1 VTTSDGAPAPT
12 AAPPGPPVR
21 SRLSGP
27 LGVLAG
33 LALVLALAAGY
44 VHDIAASSDQFAD
57 RATSALQ
64 APAVRTVVARRV
76 TDDLV
81 IRHAGQLLAAR
92 PLVQGAV
99 AAAVG
104 SRAFGDLFRAGVRD
118 LHRAAV
124 SGDQDTVTLTV
135 ADAGTLA
142 ASGLDLVRPSLAKK
156 LRIEDRVEL
165 FRHHVAGVG
174 AVLVRVAARAR
185 VTTIVLGAIALLA
198 AIGSVLLAT
207 DRRRA
212 LSGLGVAVAVAGLLL
227 VVAWQV
233 GSVLVGHAVAAGEDR
248 AAAEAIYRAFFGDL
262 RTEAWVVAALGAV
275 IAAAAASV
283 VRPAAVE
290 ERIRAL
296 AALILGEPRR
306 RWQRALRGVVLL
318 ALGALC
324 VLDVGAVVTLLA
336 TALGIALIY
345 RGATTLLGLMHE
357 LIGPRMPA
365 RKTGATTRRAADL
378 ETGRIPARRTA
389 LAVVAVA
396 ICLGGAVGGLV
407 GSHAL
412 QASGPAPAPC
422 DGSRRLCDRPLPE
435 VALAA
440 THNAMSAPLPGWYG
454 AEQEV
459 GIPGQ
464 LQAGIRGLL
473 IDTYEAQRLKDGR
486 LRTVL
491 SGPYAGGPLS
501 DVSAQARQSA
511 ERLRE
516 KIGFKGSGPR
526 GLYLCHGF
534 CELGGTP
541 LATALDEIDDYLVAH
556 PQQVLVIIN
565 EDYVAPSAFVK
576 AVDASGLGALAYR
589 GPTAAGRWP
598 TLGKMIASGGRVV
611 FLAEHHAGAAPWY
624 HLAYKRILEETPYA
638 FSKASQLTDPAQL
651 NRSCRPGR
659 GPKSGAP
666 LLLVNNWVSTDPVPL
681 ASNAA
686 KVNARTPL
694 LRRLRACERQRDHL
708 PNLVA
713 VNFFRTGGLM
723 QAVDALNGVPATATP

>member
-1 VTTSDGAPAPT
+1 VSTAGQTPSGSAHGART
-12 AAPPGPPVR
+12 G
-21 SRLSGP
+21 LSGA
-27 LGVLAG
+27 LGLIAG
-33 LALVLALAAGY
+33 VALVLALAAGY
-44 VHDIAASSDQFAD
+44 VHDVAGSSDQFAD

-64 APAVRTVVARRV
+64 APAVRAVVARRV

-81 IRHAGQLLAAR
+81 VRNAGQLLAAR
-92 PLVQGAV
+92 PLIQSVV
-99 AAAVG
+99 AAALG
-104 SRAFGDLFRAGVRD
+104 GRAFGDLFRAGVRD

-124 SGDQDTVTLTV
+124 SGDQNTVTLTI

-142 ASGLDLVRPSLAKK
+142 ASGLDLVRPSLAAK
-156 LRIEDRVEL
+156 LRVEDRVQL
-165 FRHHVAGVG
+165 FRHHVAGLG
-174 AVLVRVAARAR
+174 AVLVRIAARAR
-185 VTTIVLGAIALLA
+185 LTTIVLGGVALLA

-212 LSGLGVAVAVAGLLL
+212 FSGLGLTVAVAGLLL

-233 GSVLVGHAVAAGEDR
+233 GSVLVAHAVGAGENR
-248 AAAEAIYRAFFGDL
+248 AAVQAVYRAFFGDL
-262 RTEAWVVAALGAV
+262 RVEAWVVASLGAV
-275 IAAAAASV
+275 LAAAAVSV

-290 ERIRAL
+290 EQLRRL
-296 AALILGEPRR
+296 ARVLLGEPRQ
-306 RWQRALRGVVLL
+306 RWQRAARGVILIG
-318 ALGALC
+318 LGALC
-324 VLDVGAVVTLLA
+324 LIDGGAVVTLLV
-336 TALGIALIY
+336 TGLGIALVY
-345 RGATTLLGLMHE
+345 RGASALLALLHELLG
-357 LIGPRMPA
+357 PRAPA
-365 RKTGATTRRAADL
+365 GRT
-378 ETGRIPARRTA
+378 ETPGQRPVALLSDRIPARRTA
-389 LAVVAVA
+389 LGVVAVA
-396 ICLGGAVGGLV
+396 VCVAAGIGGLV
-407 GSHAL
+407 GSDAL
-412 QASGPAPAPC
+412 QASGPPPAPC
-422 DGSRRLCDRPLPE
+422 DGSRLLCDRPLPD

-440 THNAMSAPLPGWYG
+440 THNAMSAPLPGWYA

-464 LQAGIRGLL
+464 LQDGIRGLL
-473 IDTYEAQRLKDGR
+473 IDTYQADRLKNGR

-491 SGPYAGGPLS
+491 DGPYAGGPLS
-501 DVSAQARQSA
+501 DVSAQTRRSA

-516 KIGFKGSGPR
+516 KVGFKGGGPR
-526 GLYLCHGF
+526 SLYLCHGF

-541 LATALDEIDDYLVAH
+541 LATVLGQIDDYLVAH

-589 GPTAAGRWP
+589 GPTTGRWP
-598 TLGKMIASGGRVV
+598 TLGEMIAAGGRVV

-651 NRSCRPGR
+651 NNSCRPGR
-659 GPKSGAP
+659 GPKSGAS

-686 KVNARTPL
+686 KVNAKASL
-694 LRRLRACERQRDHL
+694 LRRLRSCERRRDHL

-713 VNFFRTGGLM
+713 VNFFRTGGVTR
-723 QAVDALNGVPATATP
+723 AVDALNGVAATATP

>member
-1 VTTSDGAPAPT
+1 VSTSGRPHASNGAPSART
-12 AAPPGPPVR
+12 
-21 SRLSGP
+21 RLSGA
-27 LGVLAG
+27 LGLIVG

-44 VHDIAASSDQFAD
+44 VHDIAGSSDQFAD
-57 RATSALQ
+57 RATNALQ
-64 APAVRTVVARRV
+64 APAVRAVIARRV

-92 PLVQGAV
+92 PLVQSVV
-99 AAAVG
+99 AAAIG
-104 SRAFGDLFRAGVRD
+104 GRAFGDLFRAGVRD

-124 SGDQDTVTLTV
+124 SGDRDTVTLTI

-142 ASGLDLVRPSLAKK
+142 ASGLDLVRPKLASK
-156 LRIEDRVEL
+156 LRIEDRVQL
-165 FRHHVAGVG
+165 FRDHVAGLG
-174 AVLVRVAARAR
+174 AVLVRIAARAR
-185 VTTIVLGAIALLA
+185 LTTLVLGVIALLA

-212 LSGLGVAVAVAGLLL
+212 LSGVGIAVAVAGLLL

-248 AAAEAIYRAFFGDL
+248 AAAEAVYRAFFGDL
-262 RTEAWVVAALGAV
+262 RVEAWVVAALGAV
-275 IAAAAASV
+275 LAAAAVSV

-290 ERIRAL
+290 ERLQSL
-296 AALILGEPRR
+296 ARVILGEPRR
-306 RWQRALRGVVLL
+306 RWQRAARGLVLL
-318 ALGALC
+318 GLGALC
-324 VLDVGAVVTLLA
+324 LLDAGAVVTLLI
-336 TALGIALIY
+336 TGLGIVLVY
-345 RGATTLLGLMHE
+345 RGAATLLALVQE
-357 LIGPRMPA
+357 LIGPRAPA
-365 RKTGATTRRAADL
+365 PGTGAIARRAADL
-378 ETGRIPARRTA
+378 QPERIPGRRTA

-396 ICLGGAVGGLV
+396 ICVAGAIGGLV
-407 GSHAL
+407 GSDAL

-422 DGSRRLCDRPLPE
+422 DGSRRLCDRPLPD

-464 LQAGIRGLL
+464 LQAGVRGLL
-473 IDTYEAQRLKDGR
+473 IDTHEAVRLKNGR

-491 SGPYAGGPLS
+491 DGPYAGGPLG
-501 DVSAQARQSA
+501 DVSPQARRSA
-511 ERLRE
+511 EHLRE

-526 GLYLCHGF
+526 SMYLCHGF

-541 LATALDEIDDYLVAH
+541 LPAVLDQIDDYLVAH

-576 AVDASGLGALAYR
+576 AVDDAGLGALAYR
-589 GPTAAGRWP
+589 GPTATGRWP
-598 TLGKMIASGGRVV
+598 TLRKMIASGGRVV
-611 FLAEHHAGAAPWY
+611 FLAEHHSGGAPWY
-624 HLAYKRILEETPYA
+624 HLAYQRILEETPYA

-651 NRSCRPGR
+651 SESCRPGR

-686 KVNARTPL
+686 KVNATAPL
-694 LRRLRACERQRDHL
+694 LRRLRTCERRRGHL

-713 VNFFRTGGLM
+713 VNFFRTGGVM
-723 QAVDALNGVPATATP
+723 QAVDTLNGVPANATP

>member
-1 VTTSDGAPAPT
+1 VSAAGQVPVPAPG
-12 AAPPGPPVR
+12 PGPGAR
-21 SRLSGP
+21 IRLSGA
-27 LGVLAG
+27 LGVIAG

-44 VHDIAASSDQFAD
+44 VHDIAGSSHQFAD
-57 RATSALQ
+57 RATSALR
-64 APAVRTVVARRV
+64 APAVRAVVARRV

-81 IRHAGQLLAAR
+81 IPNAGQLLAAR
-92 PLVQGAV
+92 PLIQSAV
-99 AAAVG
+99 AAAIG
-104 SRAFGDLFRAGVRD
+104 GRAFGDLFRAGVRD

-124 SGDQDTVTLTV
+124 SGDQSTVTLTI

-142 ASGLDLVRPSLAKK
+142 ASGLDLVRPSLAAK
-156 LRIEDRVEL
+156 LRVQDRVQL
-165 FRHHVAGVG
+165 FRRHVAGLG
-174 AVLVRVAARAR
+174 AVLVRIAARAR
-185 VTTIVLGAIALLA
+185 LTTIVLGAVALLA
-198 AIGSVLLAT
+198 AIGSVLLAA

-212 LSGLGVAVAVAGLLL
+212 FSGLGLAVAVAGLLL

-233 GSVLVGHAVAAGEDR
+233 GSVIVAHAVGAGENR
-248 AAAEAIYRAFFGDL
+248 AAAEAVYRAFFGDL
-262 RTEAWVVAALGAV
+262 RVEASVVASVGAV
-275 IAAAAASV
+275 LAAAAVSV

-290 ERIRAL
+290 ERLRRFTHV
-296 AALILGEPRR
+296 ILGEPRR
-306 RWQRALRGVVLL
+306 RWQRAARGVILIG
-318 ALGALC
+318 LGALC
-324 VLDVGAVVTLLA
+324 LLDGGAVVTLLI
-336 TALGIALIY
+336 TGLGIALVY
-345 RGATTLLGLMHE
+345 RGAATLLTLVHE
-357 LIGPRMPA
+357 LLG
-365 RKTGATTRRAADL
+365 RRAPAGRPQAPPQSAVAL
-378 ETGRIPARRTA
+378 LSERIPARRTA

-396 ICLGGAVGGLV
+396 VCLGGAIGGLL
-407 GSHAL
+407 GSDAL

-422 DGSRRLCDRPLPE
+422 DGSRLLCDRPLTD

-440 THNAMSAPLPGWYG
+440 THNAMSAPLPGWYA

-464 LQAGIRGLL
+464 LQDGIRGLL
-473 IDTYEAQRLKDGR
+473 IDTHQAVRLKNGR

-491 SGPYAGGPLS
+491 DGPYAGGPLG
-501 DVSAQARQSA
+501 DVSAQTRRSA

-516 KIGFKGSGPR
+516 KVGFKGSGPR
-526 GLYLCHGF
+526 SLYLCHGF

-541 LATALDEIDDYLVAH
+541 LATVLGQIDDYLIAH

-565 EDYVAPSAFVK
+565 EDYVAPTAFVK

-589 GPTAAGRWP
+589 GPTTGRWP
-598 TLGKMIASGGRVV
+598 TLRKMIATGGRVV

-638 FSKASQLTDPAQL
+638 FSKPSQLTDPAQL
-651 NRSCRPGR
+651 SDSCRPGR

-686 KVNARTPL
+686 KVNAKAPL
-694 LRRLRACERQRDHL
+694 LRRLRTCERRRGHL

-713 VNFFRTGGLM
+713 VNFFRTGGLT
-723 QAVDALNGVPATATP
+723 QVVDALNGVPATATP